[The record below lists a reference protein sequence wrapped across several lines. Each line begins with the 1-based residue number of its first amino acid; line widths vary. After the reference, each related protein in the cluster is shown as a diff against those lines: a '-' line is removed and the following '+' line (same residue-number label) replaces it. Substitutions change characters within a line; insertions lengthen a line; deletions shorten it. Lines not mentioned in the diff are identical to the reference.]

1 MASMQGARSCRGN
14 LLPPGTWPLL
24 GLLMNLIFTTCD
36 AIGNSDFFNNL
47 VTAFKLAREA
57 SLLLMAWSGLLRIGE
72 VFAAQRRDRL
82 VLPTDGAPGC
92 DFALLQ
98 INQPKT
104 RGVSA
109 KHQAARIDPQDVVQ
123 LLSAIF

>member
-1 MASMQGARSCRGN
+1 MQGARSCRGN

-36 AIGNSDFFNNL
+36 AIGNSDFFNSL

-109 KHQAARIDPQDVVQ
+109 KHQAARIDPQDVAQ